1 MKISLEGTGLKIT
14 ILRIYMINRS
24 KDLSMN
30 VYPLQT
36 VQFHPEANPGP
47 AESEYIFDEFIE
59 TVKANNGRVI
69 AYA

>member
-1 MKISLEGTGLKIT
+1 MS
-14 ILRIYMINRS
+14 
-24 KDLSMN
+24 

-36 VQFHPEANPGP
+36 VQFHPEAHPGP

-59 TVKANNGRVI
+59 IVKANNGRVI